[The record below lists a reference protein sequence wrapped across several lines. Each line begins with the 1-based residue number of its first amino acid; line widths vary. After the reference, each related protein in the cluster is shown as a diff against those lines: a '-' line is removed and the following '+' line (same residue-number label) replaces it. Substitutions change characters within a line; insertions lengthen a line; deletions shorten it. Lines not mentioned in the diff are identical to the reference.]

1 MNYVLNDHVVLS
13 QVPEGPLAAYLA
25 PFAESL
31 KQQGYTPHYLQ
42 GQVVLAADFSRW
54 LKQRGIGLRRIA
66 ADHPAQYLRWR
77 RRRRQRRQG
86 DPAALAHV
94 IEFLRRERV
103 LPAAK
108 QAPRHLTPAEA
119 WVQRYAQYL
128 REDRGL
134 AEATIRNYAPFID
147 RLLTER
153 FGAGPVQLARL
164 QARDVVRFV
173 QRQARRLQLKR
184 AKLLSSALRSFLRYA
199 RYRDAIRLDLAAVVP
214 CVANWSRPA
223 IPRGIAPEQ
232 VRRLLSHIDR
242 GTAVGRRDYAILL
255 LLARL
260 GLRAG
265 EVAFLELEDID
276 WAGGCLSIHGKGGRR
291 NQLPLP
297 QEVGAA
303 LAAYLQDGRP
313 RSASRRVFLRAK
325 APIRGFLG
333 QSTVGTIVRH
343 ALRRAGIDA
352 PTTGAHQFRHGL
364 ATEML
369 RHGASLGQIGDL
381 LGHQSPQTT
390 TIYAKVDLEGL
401 RPLAL
406 PWPGGAR

>member
-1 MNYVLNDHVVLS
+1 MKYVVNDQVVLS
-13 QVPEGPLAAYLA
+13 RVPEGPLAAYLA
-25 PFAESL
+25 PFASSL
-31 KQQGYTPHYLQ
+31 QQQGYTRGYVHR
-42 GQVVLAADFSRW
+42 QVLLAAGFSRW
-54 LKQRGIGLRRIA
+54 LKQRGFRLRCLT
-66 ADHPAQYLRWR
+66 ADHGVQYLQWR
-77 RRRRQRRQG
+77 HRRQRPHRG
-86 DPAALAHV
+86 DPAALDHV
-94 IEFLRRERV
+94 LEFLRRERV

-108 QAPRHLTPAEA
+108 PAPPLCTPAGA
-119 WVQRYAQYL
+119 WVQAYAQYL

-134 AEATIRNYAPFID
+134 TEATIINYAPFID
-147 RLLTER
+147 RFLTAR
-153 FGAGPVQLARL
+153 FGTGPVQLARL
-164 QARDVVRFV
+164 EASDVVGFV

-184 AKLLSSALRSFLRYA
+184 AKLLTTALRSFLHYA
-199 RYRDAIRLDLAAVVP
+199 RYRGAIHVDLAAVVP
-214 CVANWSRPA
+214 CVPSWSQPA

-242 GTAVGRRDYAILL
+242 GTAMGRRDYAILL

-265 EVAFLELEDID
+265 EVVHLELEDID
-276 WAGGCLSIHGKGGRR
+276 WAEGSLRVHGKRGHRR
-291 NQLPLP
+291 HLPLP
-297 QEVGAA
+297 TEVGEA

-313 RSASRRVFLRAK
+313 RSASRRVFLRAR
-325 APIRGFLG
+325 APVRGFLD
-333 QSTVGTIVRH
+333 QKAVGSIVRH
-343 ALRRAGIDA
+343 ALRRAGIRA

-369 RHGASLGQIGDL
+369 RHGASLGQIGDV

-390 TIYAKVDLEGL
+390 TIYTKVDLEGL